1 MQIIR
6 KIRHPSRDFTVPI
19 VVAKIPIVVAIPGS
33 DGGDCFH
40 GSKKHSSLPPAAARL
55 LKGCTSS
62 LYHCFFLPYDGN
74 ASSSQR
80 LQPAEAVAATIFSKN
95 AASLMEAS
103 SKASSEDSK
112 ATFDEMSIDHHHSNY
127 YSDAISLLNGL
138 PPLWPPCSQQRLP
151 WSKSWYQRQP

>member
-33 DGGDCFH
+33 DGGGCFH
-40 GSKKHSSLPPAAARL
+40 GSKKHSSLPPAAVRL

-74 ASSSQR
+74 GPLDMSRRAPPTSR
-80 LQPAEAVAATIFSKN
+80 IQP
-95 AASLMEAS
+95 
-103 SKASSEDSK
+103 
-112 ATFDEMSIDHHHSNY
+112 
-127 YSDAISLLNGL
+127 
-138 PPLWPPCSQQRLP
+138 
-151 WSKSWYQRQP
+151 